1 MFKNY
6 LLTAWKVLMRRKV
19 FSFISLFG
27 ISITLAI
34 LLILSTILDNF
45 LYPLG
50 PEKSNQNF
58 LSINRL
64 TITSKDGDSNWSSR
78 PGYKFLAEN
87 VARLKSPEK
96 TSFFTSF
103 KQGTS
108 FISGE
113 KINNYLRRTDA
124 SYWQILDFNFI
135 KGRTFTEEEFN
146 SGTMV
151 AVISETTAKEL
162 FSEQDPLKQ
171 SFVVNNQTFQVI
183 GVVKDISF
191 FENIA
196 FSDIWVPYTTAP
208 STSYKAGLTSG
219 WGAILYHS
227 NKNMLKEIQSE
238 YINLLK
244 EDFISPD
251 PENYHTAVSGAD
263 TPIENLA
270 RNIINS
276 KTYKSDADKLIT
288 LFIVFVVAFMLLP
301 SINLINLN
309 ISRIMERSSEIGV
322 RKAFGA
328 STSQLVLQFI
338 IENIVITA
346 IGGVIGLLISW
357 FVLVQI
363 EINNLIPGGHFQ
375 FSLNTY
381 LYGFSMIFVFG
392 LISGA
397 YPAYK
402 MSKLHPVAALKGGA

>member
-34 LLILSTILDNF
+34 LLILSTMLDNF

-87 VARLKSPEK
+87 VARLQSPEK
-96 TSFFTSF
+96 MSFFTGF